1 MIFSKLFKANKARWQ
16 HKDSTIRITAI
27 SEDLTA
33 ENSQDREVL
42 LQLLNEDDNEL
53 VRRAALIKLA
63 DFELWL
69 KTSQNNSNGK
79 VKEFARQQ
87 ISLMLQDQHELK
99 LTSETKVAFLKEQ
112 ATVAMLEPWLHK
124 ESDAGLI
131 IELYKKINK
140 PQLMQ
145 QLFVQKQDPQVQ
157 LFFVEQ
163 TGEVTVL
170 EKFLK
175 KAVNDEVSQLITDK
189 INQITEL
196 AQKPGKV
203 KKQVQLLLSKLLA
216 LKDVTDYEQVLSK
229 REQLQTEWQAAQE
242 DLLCLT
248 DEEQA
253 GFTEKYQSIGKQLVK
268 LFAPKEEAYQQS
280 LIEKELQKNKQIAK
294 DSFDRELNDLS
305 QALTTAVFE
314 NTTLDEN
321 AFGNKLAALSEKI
334 AASILNEQEIAAY
347 QQTIRQQQAKL
358 SKLPVIA
365 QSVSDATHLISRIS
379 QLALPQTIEEL
390 NERQPIFDAWLQE
403 WKTTEKQADGVLPE
417 SIKAAYQELSQHWR
431 TGLKPLQQ
439 EQQGLFRQVQ
449 KKMPEL
455 KRLLASGK
463 YKASFGVFK
472 RIKGN
477 FERLSAS
484 QQHRLQRDFDQVSE
498 KIAELSDW
506 EHYIATPRKQQL
518 LDEVKQLI
526 EQPIDNPNE
535 LAAKIKQ
542 YRKVWNS
549 LGHADEDVD
558 KTLNHD
564 FNQAVEQA
572 FAPCRLY
579 FAEQESLR
587 EQNLAKRL
595 EIIEQAKAL
604 SAELEKTPVDF
615 KHLDAGLNK
624 LNHQW
629 QGTGEVDRAKYKGLL
644 HDYNQALQPLK
655 SAIRDFHQDNIAQKN
670 VLIEKARAQLTATEE
685 GADITDAI
693 EQVKAIQ
700 AKWRNVGYAGPREE
714 NKLWQRFRAVND
726 ELFKKR
732 DLLKNEQQQAQSA
745 QQAEFESQLQ
755 GLATQFGQAR
765 ELAEFSA
772 IRQQTQELLE
782 QVIATKPVIKA
793 VANAIEAQIKGIDE
807 AIEKHKSEKEK
818 QIWLTL
824 FNALTEIAS
833 DKITSAD
840 ELSGLS
846 AFWQKKVQEVL
857 AATEVVD
864 RKEKTLELE
873 ILAGVESPAE
883 LAQDRM
889 QAQVRLMQE
898 QMSSGGSVDLQ
909 QSFINWLQLGRLTS
923 QDLALLDRLK
933 GIYCQ

>member
-1 MIFSKLFKANKARWQ
+1 M
-16 HKDSTIRITAI
+16 
-27 SEDLTA
+27 
-33 ENSQDREVL
+33 
-42 LQLLNEDDNEL
+42 
-53 VRRAALIKLA
+53 RRAALIKLA
-63 DFELWL
+63 DFTHW
-69 KTSQNNSNGK
+69 QNASEHNSHAK

-99 LTSETKVAFLKEQ
+99 LSSETKITFLQEQ

-124 ESDAGLI
+124 ESDADLI

-145 QLFVQKQDPQVQ
+145 QLFVQKQNPQVQ

-163 TGEVTVL
+163 TGETAVL

-196 AQKPGKV
+196 AQKPAKV

-216 LKDVTDYEQVLSK
+216 LKDITDYEQVLSK
-229 REQLQTEWQAAQE
+229 RELLQNEWQAVQD
-242 DLLCLT
+242 DLACLT
-248 DEEQA
+248 GEEQA
-253 GFTEKYQSIGKQLVK
+253 GFAEKYQTITNQLVK
-268 LFAPKEEAYQQS
+268 IFAPKEEAYQQS

-294 DSFDRELNDLS
+294 DTFAQEINALS
-305 QALTTAVFE
+305 QTLTTAVFE
-314 NTTLDEN
+314 NSALDESEF
-321 AFGNKLAALSEKI
+321 ANKLTALNDKI
-334 AASILNEQEIAAY
+334 AASILNGQEIADY
-347 QQTIRQQQAKL
+347 QKTIRQQQAKL
-358 SKLPVIA
+358 TKLPVIA
-365 QSVSDATHLISRIS
+365 QSVSDATHLISRLS

-403 WKTTEKQADGVLPE
+403 WKTTEKQADDVLPE

-431 TGLKPLQQ
+431 SGLKPLQQ

-549 LGHADEDVD
+549 LGHADEELD
-558 KTLNHD
+558 KSLNHD

-579 FAEQESLR
+579 FAEQENLR
-587 EQNLAKRL
+587 EQNLVKRM
-595 EIIEQAKAL
+595 EIIEQAKAM

-615 KHLDAGLNK
+615 KHLDAQLNK

-629 QGTGEVDRAKYKGLL
+629 QGTGEVDRAKYKSLL
-644 HDYNQALQPLK
+644 HDYTQALQPLK
-655 SAIRDFHQDNIAQKN
+655 SAIREFHHDNIAEKTA
-670 VLIEKARAQLTATEE
+670 LIEKAQAQLTATEE
-685 GADITDAI
+685 GGDINAAI
-693 EQVKAIQ
+693 EQVKGIQ
-700 AKWRNVGYAGPREE
+700 GKWRNVGYAGPREE

-745 QQAEFESQLQ
+745 QQAEFEAQLQ
-755 GLATQFGQAR
+755 SLT
-765 ELAEFSA
+765 AEFAQAQELSA
-772 IRQQTQELLE
+772 LSAVKQKTQALLE
-782 QVIATKPVIKA
+782 QVVSIKPVIKA
-793 VANAIEAQIKGIDE
+793 VANAVEGQIKAIDA
-807 AIEKHKSEKEK
+807 AIDQQKSDKEK
-818 QIWLTL
+818 QTWLTL
-824 FNALTEIAS
+824 FNTLSEIAS

-840 ELSGLS
+840 ELNGLS
-846 AFWQKKVQEVL
+846 AFWQKKVQDVL
-857 AATEVVD
+857 AATDVVD

-898 QMSSGGSVDLQ
+898 QMSSGGAVDLQ
-909 QSFINWLQLGRLTS
+909 QNFINWLQLGRLTE
-923 QDLALLDRLK
+923 QDLDLLARIK

>member
-33 ENSQDREVL
+33 ANSQDQEIL
-42 LQLLNEDDNEL
+42 LQLLNEDEHEL

-63 DFELWL
+63 DFTHW
-69 KTSQNNSNGK
+69 QNASEHNSHAK

-99 LTSETKVAFLKEQ
+99 LSSETKITFLQEQ

-124 ESDAGLI
+124 ESDADLI

-145 QLFVQKQDPQVQ
+145 QLFVQKQNPQVQ

-163 TGEVTVL
+163 TGETAVL

-196 AQKPGKV
+196 AQKPAKV

-216 LKDVTDYEQVLSK
+216 LKDITDYEQVLSK
-229 REQLQTEWQAAQE
+229 RELLQNEWQAVQD
-242 DLLCLT
+242 DLACLT
-248 DEEQA
+248 GEEQA
-253 GFTEKYQSIGKQLVK
+253 GFAEKYQTITNQLVK
-268 LFAPKEEAYQQS
+268 IFAPKEEAYQQS

-294 DSFDRELNDLS
+294 DTFAQEINALS
-305 QALTTAVFE
+305 QTLTTAVFE
-314 NTTLDEN
+314 NSALDESEF
-321 AFGNKLAALSEKI
+321 ANKLTALNDKI
-334 AASILNEQEIAAY
+334 AASILNGQEIADY
-347 QQTIRQQQAKL
+347 QKTIRQQQAKL
-358 SKLPVIA
+358 TKLPVIA
-365 QSVSDATHLISRIS
+365 QSVSDATHLISRLS

-403 WKTTEKQADGVLPE
+403 WKTTEKQADDVLPE

-431 TGLKPLQQ
+431 SGLKPLQQ

-549 LGHADEDVD
+549 LGHADEELD
-558 KTLNHD
+558 KSLNHD

-579 FAEQESLR
+579 FAEQENLR
-587 EQNLAKRL
+587 EQNLVKRM
-595 EIIEQAKAL
+595 EIIEQAKAM

-615 KHLDAGLNK
+615 KHLDAQLNK

-629 QGTGEVDRAKYKGLL
+629 QGTGEVDRAKYKSLL
-644 HDYNQALQPLK
+644 HDYTQALQPLK
-655 SAIRDFHQDNIAQKN
+655 SAIREFHHDNIAEKTA
-670 VLIEKARAQLTATEE
+670 LIEKAQAQLTATEE
-685 GADITDAI
+685 GGDINAAI
-693 EQVKAIQ
+693 EQVKGIQ
-700 AKWRNVGYAGPREE
+700 GKWRNVGYAGPREE

-745 QQAEFESQLQ
+745 QQAEFEAQLQ
-755 GLATQFGQAR
+755 SLT
-765 ELAEFSA
+765 AEFAQAQELSA
-772 IRQQTQELLE
+772 LSAVKQKTQALLE
-782 QVIATKPVIKA
+782 QVVSIKPVIKA
-793 VANAIEAQIKGIDE
+793 VANAVEGQIKAIDA
-807 AIEKHKSEKEK
+807 AIDQQKSDKEK
-818 QIWLTL
+818 QTWLTL
-824 FNALTEIAS
+824 FNTLSEIAS

-840 ELSGLS
+840 ELNGLS
-846 AFWQKKVQEVL
+846 AFWQKKVQDVL
-857 AATEVVD
+857 AATDVVD

-898 QMSSGGSVDLQ
+898 QMSSGGAVDLQ
-909 QSFINWLQLGRLTS
+909 QNFINWLQLGRLTE
-923 QDLALLDRLK
+923 QDLDLLARIK